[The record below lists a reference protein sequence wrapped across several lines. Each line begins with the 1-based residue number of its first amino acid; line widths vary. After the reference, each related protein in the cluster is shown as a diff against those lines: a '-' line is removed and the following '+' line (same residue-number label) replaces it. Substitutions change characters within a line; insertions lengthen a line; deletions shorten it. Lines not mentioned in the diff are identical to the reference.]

1 MNDLQKLSM
10 STGLPDVTLPAAA
23 VEISKSVA
31 NVALEKISAVPDR
44 APVSAIPSA
53 AVDLSKSL
61 ASVVAVGT
69 NAATETGTRA
79 ISSLFGRLGGVISMS
94 GTTSTSTEEEIHI
107 SNAKPPS
114 EGGAETTLDDNSG
127 INEATLDPVKVEP
140 TSKLMVDNFYETCFK
155 PQVVQETAA
164 GRPFEDFSSASELSV
179 DLDTLNLLSRHY
191 RNAIEFDEKDE
202 LEWAL
207 LQDILLS
214 IISEEATTGISLAL
228 SELMYRNN
236 EFVTIEE
243 PQEVNEMNAFNDKLD
258 ESVANEEDG
267 WEDDWSD
274 PELSDNS
281 GDDTGDQKE
290 SVVNRAV
297 NVAEKFLEDI
307 LNYNSKSK
315 SIGADLALY
324 IASLAVL
331 IEDVGIKPDV
341 AFKISMKS
349 VFPIASTYAKA
360 QSEKCDSDK
369 SDKFATKLFLKTV
382 AMVKSNKTDE

>member
-1 MNDLQKLSM
+1 M

-214 IISEEATTGISLAL
+214 IISEEATIGISLAL

-243 PQEVNEMNAFNDKLD
+243 PQKVNEINVSNDKLD
-258 ESVANEEDG
+258 ESVPKEEDG

-281 GDDTGDQKE
+281 EDDAGDHKE
-290 SVVNRAV
+290 SVVSRTV
-297 NVAEKFLEDI
+297 NVAEKFIEDI

-331 IEDVGIKPDV
+331 IEDVGINPNV

-382 AMVKSNKTDE
+382 EMVKSNISDE

>member
-140 TSKLMVDNFYETCFK
+140 TSKLMVDNFYETCFQ

-214 IISEEATTGISLAL
+214 IISEEATIGISLAL

-243 PQEVNEMNAFNDKLD
+243 PQKVNEINVSNDKLD
-258 ESVANEEDG
+258 ESVPKEEDG

-281 GDDTGDQKE
+281 EDDAGDQKE
-290 SVVNRAV
+290 SVVSRTV
-297 NVAEKFLEDI
+297 NVAEKFIEDI

-331 IEDVGIKPDV
+331 IEDVGINPNV

-382 AMVKSNKTDE
+382 EMVKSNISDE

>member
-243 PQEVNEMNAFNDKLD
+243 PQKVNEINVSNDKLD
-258 ESVANEEDG
+258 ESVPKEEDG

-281 GDDTGDQKE
+281 EDDAGDHKE
-290 SVVNRAV
+290 SVVSRTV
-297 NVAEKFLEDI
+297 NVAEKFIEDI

-331 IEDVGIKPDV
+331 IEDVGINPNV

-382 AMVKSNKTDE
+382 EMVKSNISDE

>member
-127 INEATLDPVKVEP
+127 INEATLDPVKVDP

-214 IISEEATTGISLAL
+214 IISEEATIGISLAL

-243 PQEVNEMNAFNDKLD
+243 PQKVNEINVSNDKLD
-258 ESVANEEDG
+258 ESVPKEEDG

-281 GDDTGDQKE
+281 EDDAGDHKE
-290 SVVNRAV
+290 SVVSRTV
-297 NVAEKFLEDI
+297 NVAEKFIEDI

-331 IEDVGIKPDV
+331 IEDVGINPNV

-382 AMVKSNKTDE
+382 AMVKSNISDE

>member
-94 GTTSTSTEEEIHI
+94 GTISTLAEEESDS
-107 SNAKPPS
+107 SNVKPPS
-114 EGGAETTLDDNSG
+114 EGGAEIKVDDNSE
-127 INEATLDPVKVEP
+127 INEVTFDPVKVDP
-140 TSKLMVDNFYETCFK
+140 TSKLMVDNFYETCSQ
-155 PQVVQETAA
+155 PQLAQEMAA
-164 GRPFEDFSSASELSV
+164 GRPFDDFSSASVLSI

-191 RNAIEFDEKDE
+191 RNSIEFDEKDE
-202 LEWAL
+202 LEWNL

-214 IISEEATTGISLAL
+214 IISEEATTGISLVL

-236 EFVTIEE
+236 EFVTFEE
-243 PQEVNEMNAFNDKLD
+243 PQEINKMNALNDKLD

-274 PELSDNS
+274 PELSDS
-281 GDDTGDQKE
+281 GGDDTGDQKG
-290 SVVNRAV
+290 SVVSRTV

-315 SIGADLALY
+315 SIGADIALY

>member
-164 GRPFEDFSSASELSV
+164 GRPFEDFSTASELSV

-214 IISEEATTGISLAL
+214 IISEEATIGISLAL

-243 PQEVNEMNAFNDKLD
+243 PQKVNEINVSNDKLD
-258 ESVANEEDG
+258 ESVPKEEDG

-281 GDDTGDQKE
+281 EDDAGDPKGSAVSKT
-290 SVVNRAV
+290 V
-297 NVAEKFLEDI
+297 NVAEKFIEDI

-331 IEDVGIKPDV
+331 IEDVGINPNV

-382 AMVKSNKTDE
+382 EMVKSNISDE

>member
-243 PQEVNEMNAFNDKLD
+243 PQKVNEINVSNDKLD
-258 ESVANEEDG
+258 ESVPKEEDG

-281 GDDTGDQKE
+281 EDDAGDQKK
-290 SVVNRAV
+290 SVVSRTV
-297 NVAEKFLEDI
+297 NVAEKFIEDI

-331 IEDVGIKPDV
+331 IEDVGINPNV

-382 AMVKSNKTDE
+382 EMVKSNISDE

>member
-243 PQEVNEMNAFNDKLD
+243 PQKVNEINVSNDKLD
-258 ESVANEEDG
+258 ESVPKEEDG

-281 GDDTGDQKE
+281 EDDAGDQKE
-290 SVVNRAV
+290 SVVSRTV
-297 NVAEKFLEDI
+297 NVAEKFIEDI

-331 IEDVGIKPDV
+331 IEDVGINPNV

-382 AMVKSNKTDE
+382 EMVKSNISDE

>member
-243 PQEVNEMNAFNDKLD
+243 PQKVNEINVSNDKLD
-258 ESVANEEDG
+258 ESVPKEEDG

-281 GDDTGDQKE
+281 EDDAGDHKE
-290 SVVNRAV
+290 SVVSRTV
-297 NVAEKFLEDI
+297 NVAEKFIEDI

-331 IEDVGIKPDV
+331 IEDVRINPNV

-382 AMVKSNKTDE
+382 EMVKSNISDE

>member
-1 MNDLQKLSM
+1 M

-243 PQEVNEMNAFNDKLD
+243 PQKVNEINVSNDKLD
-258 ESVANEEDG
+258 ESVPKEEDG

-281 GDDTGDQKE
+281 EDDAGDQKE
-290 SVVNRAV
+290 SVVSRTV
-297 NVAEKFLEDI
+297 NVAEKFIEDI

-331 IEDVGIKPDV
+331 IEDVGINPNV

-382 AMVKSNKTDE
+382 EMVKSNISDE

>member
-127 INEATLDPVKVEP
+127 INEATLDPVKVDP

-214 IISEEATTGISLAL
+214 IISEEATIGISLAL

-243 PQEVNEMNAFNDKLD
+243 PQKVNEINVSNDKLD
-258 ESVANEEDG
+258 ESVPKEEDG

-281 GDDTGDQKE
+281 EDDAGDHKE
-290 SVVNRAV
+290 SVVSRTV
-297 NVAEKFLEDI
+297 NVAEKFIEDI

-331 IEDVGIKPDV
+331 IEDVGINPNV

-382 AMVKSNKTDE
+382 EMVKSNISDE

>member
-214 IISEEATTGISLAL
+214 IISEEATIGISLAL

-243 PQEVNEMNAFNDKLD
+243 PQKVNEINVSNDKLD
-258 ESVANEEDG
+258 ESVPKEEDG

-281 GDDTGDQKE
+281 EDDAGDHKE
-290 SVVNRAV
+290 SVVSRTV
-297 NVAEKFLEDI
+297 NVAEKFIEDI

-331 IEDVGIKPDV
+331 IEDVGINPNV

-382 AMVKSNKTDE
+382 EMVKSNISDE

>member
-127 INEATLDPVKVEP
+127 INEAKLDPVKVDP

-243 PQEVNEMNAFNDKLD
+243 PQKVNEINVSNDKLD
-258 ESVANEEDG
+258 ESVPKEEDG

-281 GDDTGDQKE
+281 EDDAGDQKK
-290 SVVNRAV
+290 SVVSRTV
-297 NVAEKFLEDI
+297 NVAEKFIEDI

-331 IEDVGIKPDV
+331 IEDVGINPNV

-382 AMVKSNKTDE
+382 EMVKSNISDE

>member
-127 INEATLDPVKVEP
+127 INEATLDPVKVDP

-214 IISEEATTGISLAL
+214 IISEEATFGISLAL

-243 PQEVNEMNAFNDKLD
+243 PQKVNEINVSNDKLD
-258 ESVANEEDG
+258 ESVPKEEDG

-281 GDDTGDQKE
+281 EDDAGDHKE
-290 SVVNRAV
+290 SVVSRTV
-297 NVAEKFLEDI
+297 NVAEKFIEDI

-331 IEDVGIKPDV
+331 IEDVGINPNV

-382 AMVKSNKTDE
+382 EMVKSNISDE

>member
-1 MNDLQKLSM
+1 M
-10 STGLPDVTLPAAA
+10 
-23 VEISKSVA
+23 
-31 NVALEKISAVPDR
+31 
-44 APVSAIPSA
+44 
-53 AVDLSKSL
+53 
-61 ASVVAVGT
+61 GT

-214 IISEEATTGISLAL
+214 IISEEATIGISLVL

-243 PQEVNEMNAFNDKLD
+243 PQKVNEINVSNDKLD
-258 ESVANEEDG
+258 ESVPKEEDG

-281 GDDTGDQKE
+281 EDDAGDHKE
-290 SVVNRAV
+290 SVVSRTV
-297 NVAEKFLEDI
+297 NVAEKFIEDI

-331 IEDVGIKPDV
+331 IEDVGINPNV

-382 AMVKSNKTDE
+382 EMVKSNISDE

>member
-107 SNAKPPS
+107 SNAKQPS

-140 TSKLMVDNFYETCFK
+140 TSKLYSLK
-155 PQVVQETAA
+155 PV
-164 GRPFEDFSSASELSV
+164 RSNPLS
-179 DLDTLNLLSRHY
+179 
-191 RNAIEFDEKDE
+191 
-202 LEWAL
+202 
-207 LQDILLS
+207 
-214 IISEEATTGISLAL
+214 
-228 SELMYRNN
+228 
-236 EFVTIEE
+236 
-243 PQEVNEMNAFNDKLD
+243 
-258 ESVANEEDG
+258 
-267 WEDDWSD
+267 
-274 PELSDNS
+274 
-281 GDDTGDQKE
+281 
-290 SVVNRAV
+290 
-297 NVAEKFLEDI
+297 
-307 LNYNSKSK
+307 
-315 SIGADLALY
+315 
-324 IASLAVL
+324 
-331 IEDVGIKPDV
+331 
-341 AFKISMKS
+341 
-349 VFPIASTYAKA
+349 
-360 QSEKCDSDK
+360 
-369 SDKFATKLFLKTV
+369 LFL
-382 AMVKSNKTDE
+382 

>member
-1 MNDLQKLSM
+1 M

-94 GTTSTSTEEEIHI
+94 GTISTLAEEESDS
-107 SNAKPPS
+107 SNVKPPS
-114 EGGAETTLDDNSG
+114 EGGAEIKADDNSE
-127 INEATLDPVKVEP
+127 INEVTFDPVKVDP
-140 TSKLMVDNFYETCFK
+140 TSKLMVDNFYETCSQ
-155 PQVVQETAA
+155 PQLAQEMAA
-164 GRPFEDFSSASELSV
+164 GRPFDDFSSASVLSI

-191 RNAIEFDEKDE
+191 RNSIEFDEKDE
-202 LEWAL
+202 LEWNL

-290 SVVNRAV
+290 SVVSRTV

-315 SIGADLALY
+315 SIGADIALY

>member
-94 GTTSTSTEEEIHI
+94 GTISTLAVEESDS
-107 SNAKPPS
+107 SNVKPPS
-114 EGGAETTLDDNSG
+114 EGGAEIKVDDNSE
-127 INEATLDPVKVEP
+127 INEVTFDPVKVDP
-140 TSKLMVDNFYETCFK
+140 TSKLMVDNFYETCSQ
-155 PQVVQETAA
+155 PQLAQEMAA
-164 GRPFEDFSSASELSV
+164 GRPFDDFSSASVLSI

-191 RNAIEFDEKDE
+191 RNSIEFDEKDE
-202 LEWAL
+202 LEWTL

-290 SVVNRAV
+290 SVVSRTV

-382 AMVKSNKTDE
+382 AMVKSNISDE

>member
-94 GTTSTSTEEEIHI
+94 GTISTLAEEE
-107 SNAKPPS
+107 SDSTNVKPPS
-114 EGGAETTLDDNSG
+114 EGGDETKANDNSQ
-127 INEATLDPVKVEP
+127 INEVTFDPVKVDP
-140 TSKLMVDNFYETCFK
+140 TSKLMVDNFYETCSQ
-155 PQVVQETAA
+155 PQLAQEMAA
-164 GRPFEDFSSASELSV
+164 GRPFDDFSSASVLSI

-191 RNAIEFDEKDE
+191 RNSIEFDEKDE
-202 LEWAL
+202 LEWTL

-214 IISEEATTGISLAL
+214 IISEEATTGISLVL

-243 PQEVNEMNAFNDKLD
+243 PQEVNEMNKLNDKLD

-274 PELSDNS
+274 PELSDN
-281 GDDTGDQKE
+281 GEDDTGDQKG
-290 SVVNRAV
+290 SVVSRTV

-360 QSEKCDSDK
+360 QSEKCDSDT

-382 AMVKSNKTDE
+382 AMVKSNISDE